1 LRINVAL
8 LSKGGSKIITMDA
21 FGSLK
26 EIGDLTREELL
37 GLLEDASLN
46 WLTHDGLWFQAVEER
61 HGTDQ
66 ASLCN
71 QKAIAQYS
79 EIEAKRIMRR
89 FNLNDGGISSLM
101 QALKFRM
108 YHLINKQDFI
118 EVSETRC
125 IFRMVECRVQQA
137 RKKKGLPDYPCKP
150 VGIKEYTHFAM
161 TIDPRIRTRCV
172 ACPPDTHPNDFW
184 CAWEFTLE

>member
-1 LRINVAL
+1 
-8 LSKGGSKIITMDA
+8 MDA

>member
-1 LRINVAL
+1 MRINVGL

>member
-8 LSKGGSKIITMDA
+8 LSKGGFKIITMDA